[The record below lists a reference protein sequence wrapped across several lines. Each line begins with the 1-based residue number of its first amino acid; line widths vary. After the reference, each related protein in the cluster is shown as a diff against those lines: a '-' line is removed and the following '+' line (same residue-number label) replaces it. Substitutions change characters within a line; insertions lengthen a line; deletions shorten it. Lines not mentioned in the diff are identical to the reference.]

1 MAEQINAKALHVL
14 IKRGCTSSEL
24 MEKFGLSDEK
34 QLFER
39 IHQIS
44 PVGALDFISQI
55 RKNNKSA
62 RRRERK
68 EANKLVE
75 VQQDLS
81 KVENSTEEVTAT
93 VFEETSSDV
102 IQEVQPVE
110 DNSSNKEIQPVE
122 DNSSNKEIQPV
133 EDNSSSK
140 EIQPIEDNSSSQ
152 NTSISH
158 LEELQEKETLLSQD
172 IISDEEAHKEM
183 VARRREINLSFKKVK
198 NALSE
203 LQRLLKLNE
212 EKTSALIEEY
222 NDLSTKMRTKSSDI
236 KAKKAILA
244 DIREQIANLKK
255 CVVYVFADG
264 NIEVENASISDVDDD
279 EDEVAERLLTLVQYA
294 EAEEL
299 TIKDLKTIAKLELM
313 VAELIADGINYELF
327 FDSETVQKFY
337 ETVTA

>member
-102 IQEVQPVE
+102 IQEV
-110 DNSSNKEIQPVE
+110 QPVE

>member
-75 VQQDLS
+75 VQQDLP

-93 VFEETSSDV
+93 VFEGTSSDV

-110 DNSSNKEIQPVE
+110 DNSSNKEIQP
-122 DNSSNKEIQPV
+122 
-133 EDNSSSK
+133 
-140 EIQPIEDNSSSQ
+140 IEDNSSIQ

>member
-102 IQEVQPVE
+102 IQEV
-110 DNSSNKEIQPVE
+110 
-122 DNSSNKEIQPV
+122 QPV

>member
-75 VQQDLS
+75 VQQDLP
-81 KVENSTEEVTAT
+81 KVENSTEEVPAT

-102 IQEVQPVE
+102 IQAVQPVE
-110 DNSSNKEIQPVE
+110 DNSSNKEIQP
-122 DNSSNKEIQPV
+122 
-133 EDNSSSK
+133 
-140 EIQPIEDNSSSQ
+140 IEDNSSIQ

>member
-75 VQQDLS
+75 VQQDLP

-93 VFEETSSDV
+93 VFEGTSSDV

-110 DNSSNKEIQPVE
+110 DNSSNKEIQP
-122 DNSSNKEIQPV
+122 
-133 EDNSSSK
+133 
-140 EIQPIEDNSSSQ
+140 IEDNSSIQ

-158 LEELQEKETLLSQD
+158 LEELQEKATLLSQD

>member
-110 DNSSNKEIQPVE
+110 DNSS
-122 DNSSNKEIQPV
+122 SKEIQPV

>member
-75 VQQDLS
+75 VQQDLP

-110 DNSSNKEIQPVE
+110 DNSSNKEIQP
-122 DNSSNKEIQPV
+122 
-133 EDNSSSK
+133 
-140 EIQPIEDNSSSQ
+140 IEDNSSIQ

>member
-110 DNSSNKEIQPVE
+110 G
-122 DNSSNKEIQPV
+122 NSSNKEIQPV

>member
-75 VQQDLS
+75 VQQDLP

-122 DNSSNKEIQPV
+122 DNSSI
-133 EDNSSSK
+133 
-140 EIQPIEDNSSSQ
+140 Q

>member
-75 VQQDLS
+75 VQQDLP

-110 DNSSNKEIQPVE
+110 DNSSSKEIQPVE
-122 DNSSNKEIQPV
+122 DNSSNKEIQP
-133 EDNSSSK
+133 
-140 EIQPIEDNSSSQ
+140 IEDNSSIQ

-158 LEELQEKETLLSQD
+158 LEELQEKATLLSQD

-244 DIREQIANLKK
+244 DIREQIDNLKK

>member
-110 DNSSNKEIQPVE
+110 DNSSNKEIQPV
-122 DNSSNKEIQPV
+122 
-133 EDNSSSK
+133 
-140 EIQPIEDNSSSQ
+140 EDNSSSQ

>member
-75 VQQDLS
+75 VQQDLP

-110 DNSSNKEIQPVE
+110 DNSSSKEIQPVE
-122 DNSSNKEIQPV
+122 DNSSNKEIQP
-133 EDNSSSK
+133 
-140 EIQPIEDNSSSQ
+140 IEDNSSIQ

>member
-102 IQEVQPVE
+102 IQEV
-110 DNSSNKEIQPVE
+110 QPVE

-255 CVVYVFADG
+255 CVIYVFADG

>member
-75 VQQDLS
+75 VQQDLP

-110 DNSSNKEIQPVE
+110 DNSSSKEIQPVE
-122 DNSSNKEIQPV
+122 DNSSNKEIQP
-133 EDNSSSK
+133 
-140 EIQPIEDNSSSQ
+140 IEDNSSIQ
-152 NTSISH
+152 NTNISH

-244 DIREQIANLKK
+244 DIREQIDNLKK

>member
-75 VQQDLS
+75 VQQDLP

-110 DNSSNKEIQPVE
+110 DNSSSKEIQPVE
-122 DNSSNKEIQPV
+122 DNSSNKEIQP
-133 EDNSSSK
+133 
-140 EIQPIEDNSSSQ
+140 IEDNSSIQ

-244 DIREQIANLKK
+244 DIREQIDNLKK

>member
-122 DNSSNKEIQPV
+122 DNSS
-133 EDNSSSK
+133 SK
-140 EIQPIEDNSSSQ
+140 EIQPIEDNSSIQ

>member
-75 VQQDLS
+75 VQQDLP

-110 DNSSNKEIQPVE
+110 DNSSNKGIQPVE
-122 DNSSNKEIQPV
+122 DNSSNKEIQP
-133 EDNSSSK
+133 
-140 EIQPIEDNSSSQ
+140 IEDNSSIQ

-244 DIREQIANLKK
+244 DIREQIDNLKK

-299 TIKDLKTIAKLELM
+299 TIKDLKTVAKLELM

>member
-75 VQQDLS
+75 VQQDLP

-110 DNSSNKEIQPVE
+110 DNSSNKEV
-122 DNSSNKEIQPV
+122 
-133 EDNSSSK
+133 
-140 EIQPIEDNSSSQ
+140 QPIEDNSSIQ

-244 DIREQIANLKK
+244 DIREQIDNLKK

>member
-75 VQQDLS
+75 VQQDLP

-122 DNSSNKEIQPV
+122 G
-133 EDNSSSK
+133 NSSSK
-140 EIQPIEDNSSSQ
+140 EIQPIEDNSSIQ

>member
-75 VQQDLS
+75 VQQDLP

-110 DNSSNKEIQPVE
+110 DNSSNKGIQPVE
-122 DNSSNKEIQPV
+122 DNSSI
-133 EDNSSSK
+133 
-140 EIQPIEDNSSSQ
+140 Q

-158 LEELQEKETLLSQD
+158 LEELQEKATLLSQD

-244 DIREQIANLKK
+244 DIREQIDNLKK

>member
-75 VQQDLS
+75 VQQDLP

-110 DNSSNKEIQPVE
+110 DNSSSKEIQPVE
-122 DNSSNKEIQPV
+122 DNSSNKEIQP
-133 EDNSSSK
+133 
-140 EIQPIEDNSSSQ
+140 IEDNSSIQ

-244 DIREQIANLKK
+244 DIREQITNLKK

>member
-110 DNSSNKEIQPVE
+110 DNSSN
-122 DNSSNKEIQPV
+122 
-133 EDNSSSK
+133 K

>member
-34 QLFER
+34 QLFEK

-75 VQQDLS
+75 VQQDPS
-81 KVENSTEEVTAT
+81 KAENSTEEVTAT

-102 IQEVQPVE
+102 IQE
-110 DNSSNKEIQPVE
+110 IQPVE
-122 DNSSNKEIQPV
+122 DNSSNKEIQPI
-133 EDNSSSK
+133 EDNSSNK
-140 EIQPIEDNSSSQ
+140 EIQSIEDNSSSQ

-158 LEELQEKETLLSQD
+158 LEELQEKESLLSQD